1 MPKIVDHEERKR
13 EIVRSALLLFSQQ
26 GYHNTSFSDIASACG
41 LSRTNVYNY
50 FKNKDEIFHYAVGEL
65 LNSIGRNMELI
76 IQQKDLSPRL
86 KLQKKYQL
94 FTNDIG
100 EGKYTSIIL
109 DLALKLK
116 RENTQLAAA
125 LDEAA
130 KKLRLKIEMLLVGER
145 TRFHPLRTASVT
157 TLFFSLIESS
167 ILHSLFTESAFIQ
180 QNIGAILQMLGT

>member
-26 GYHNTSFSDIASACG
+26 GYHNASFSDIASACG

-50 FKNKDEIFHYAVGEL
+50 FKNKDEMFYYAVGEL
-65 LNSIGRNMELI
+65 LDSMGRNIELI
-76 IQQKDLSPRL
+76 IQQKELSSRL
-86 KLQKKYQL
+86 KLQKIYQL

-116 RENTQLAAA
+116 RENTQLAVA
-125 LDEAA
+125 LDEAT
-130 KKLRLKIEMLLVGER
+130 KKLRSKIEMLIGGER
-145 TRFHPLRTASVT
+145 TRFHPLQIASVT

-180 QNIGAILQMLGT
+180 QNIGTILQMLGT